1 MKNTRKEVIAKIA
14 AIALAAMMALGAS
27 AQGLLQRPGSRST
40 TSGVT
45 SPRISRPNST
55 RTARTGLFSPRRT
68 GTAGNASAS
77 ASQPVASASAAGDLP
92 GAPASSPDPDNLDA
106 ADDAASAT
114 ASDLNFKDAPV
125 EMVLEVYGK
134 LVDRTVLKEPS
145 VPSATITLESRP
157 GQKLTKDEQIEA
169 IEVVLEM
176 NGIHMENYGEKF
188 VRAVPRKDA
197 RKQGIPLIM
206 DPEADSE
213 DSGKVV
219 SMMIPFKNI
228 SAQDEAQKALE
239 GFKSNEGLL
248 QVFERTN
255 SILVTDTRQNINRML
270 EIARAIDIATPVL
283 ENVFVR
289 QIKNASAPD
298 IKTALETIVTESQKE
313 LEKTGKA
320 QQNAQANAV
329 ARSAST
335 GSLLRRPGRNNDQ
348 PQTPTSVESLV
359 TSVSDADRGLIR
371 GKVLILADERSNK
384 LVVITSKSN
393 MDFFDKVIE
402 QLDVETTP
410 DVKVEVIRLKYA
422 DAEDVSDMINDLI
435 GNSASS
441 KSQGGSRQNANQN
454 SKSGSGSN
462 LTRNTSSSSS
472 RSNSGANQRAGDSK
486 AGELSKDN
494 VTVLADK
501 RINGLVVMARTE
513 DMPTLHSI
521 IESMDVRLSQVL
533 IETVIIEVQLGDD
546 LQTGV
551 DWLQRGR
558 ARGDTGKTEWR
569 QVQTGME
576 QVLDANGNITYQP
589 TYEYQEV
596 PVMGTVRDAAAGFMN
611 RNSYALGGGGGGATG
626 TALLQGLVSATTNV
640 ADLVTPIG
648 GGVNYFLKSDRL
660 NLAAVIQASK
670 TDNRSKYLASPVIM
684 TVDNKEATIEATQM
698 RYLFKGYQY
707 SGSSQ
712 YGSPVPDYE
721 QKELGIT
728 IKTTPKINPNGTVM
742 LTVEEEYSQEGSPQT
757 IQGSAQNGATT
768 YFDAATTITRKLSA
782 DVVLENGQTVVFGGL
797 TQTRTQESESGI
809 PFLKDIPWIGKWL
822 FGSVSQNESRQE
834 LLVFMTPYVLDDA
847 EMAQAEAFRRK
858 KSMSDPNPW
867 SDHGW
872 SASQLADPMSKKEM
886 MRRLKDEWK
895 KQDEDRKTKLAI
907 EKAKLERAQ
916 ALERMDESERQFWID
931 AHREELEKEEKAR
944 FDEFV
949 KEQSDLKLLATE
961 IRERRL
967 EQAEAKI
974 GAADA
979 SAHLENEYGRL
990 ERERAAHEKQG
1001 QSQGE
1006 MPAESA
1012 APAAE
1017 PAPAEP
1023 GPEPAETPVEPA
1035 PAEPAS
1041 VEIEEEPPAPAEE
1054 PEAPPAEEEPTDDSE
1069 VVPDEEAESAPPP
1082 PATLLQQLGESAQ

>member
-1 MKNTRKEVIAKIA
+1 MIMNNKRNDLMKKAMVLAFV
-14 AIALAAMMALGAS
+14 ALAILTAG
-27 AQGLLQRPGSRST
+27 AQGLLRRPGAAGTSASQRLRSSLNNRPSSRLTTPSRS
-40 TSGVT
+40 S
-45 SPRISRPNST
+45 
-55 RTARTGLFSPRRT
+55 RTG
-68 GTAGNASAS
+68 SAS
-77 ASQPVASASAAGDLP
+77 NLAGPSAQPVASASAAGDLP
-92 GAPASSPDPDNLDA
+92 ANMSPSDAPANPDDPESENAESSG
-106 ADDAASAT
+106 T

-125 EMVLEVYGK
+125 EMMLEVYGK

-157 GQKLTKDEQIEA
+157 GQKLTREEQIEA

-176 NGIHMENYGEKF
+176 NGIHIENYGDKF

-206 DPEADSE
+206 DPENDGD

-228 SAQDEAQKALE
+228 SAQEEAQKALE

-289 QIKNASAPD
+289 QIKNASATD

-320 QQNAQANAV
+320 QQNAQANAA
-329 ARSAST
+329 ARSSSVAPS
-335 GSLLRRPGRNNDQ
+335 GSLLRRPGRNAEQ
-348 PQTPTSVESLV
+348 PQQPTSVESLV

-441 KSQGGSRQNANQN
+441 KSSGNSRQNANQN
-454 SKSGSGSN
+454 SKSGTGSN
-462 LTRNTSSSSS
+462 LTRNTSTSS
-472 RSNSGANQRAGDSK
+472 RSSANSNANQRSGESK

-551 DWLQRGR
+551 DWIQRGKG
-558 ARGDTGKTEWR
+558 RGETSKTEWR
-569 QVQTGME
+569 QVQTGVE

-589 TYEYQEV
+589 TYEYKEM
-596 PVMGTVRDAAAGFMN
+596 PVIGTVRDAAAGFMN
-611 RNSYALGGGGGGATG
+611 RSSYALGGGGGSSSGSS
-626 TALLQGLVSATTNV
+626 LLQGLVNATTNA
-640 ADLVTPIG
+640 ADIVTPIG
-648 GGVNYFLKSDRL
+648 GGINYFLKSDKL

-707 SGSSQ
+707 SGSSNN
-712 YGSPVPDYE
+712 GSPVPDYE

-728 IKTTPKINPNGTVM
+728 IKATPKINPNGTVM

-757 IQGSAQNGATT
+757 IEGSANGVTT

-797 TQTRTQESESGI
+797 TQTRMQESESGI

-822 FGSVSQNESRQE
+822 FGSVSQNETRQE

-858 KSMSDPNPW
+858 KALSDANPW
-867 SDHGW
+867 VDHGW

-895 KQDEDRKTKLAI
+895 KQDENRKTKLAI
-907 EKAKLERAQ
+907 EKAKLERAK
-916 ALERMDESERQFWID
+916 ALEKMDEVERKFWID
-931 AHREELEKEEKAR
+931 AHRDELQKEEKER

-961 IRERRL
+961 IREKRL

-974 GAADA
+974 GEADQA
-979 SAHLENEYGRL
+979 EQSENEYGRL
-990 ERERAAHEKQG
+990 ERER
-1001 QSQGE
+1001 
-1006 MPAESA
+1006 SA
-1012 APAAE
+1012 APVETVESEPEEAAE
-1017 PAPAEP
+1017 PAPVEP
-1023 GPEPAETPVEPA
+1023 VEPETPVEPVEPETPEYPEYPENPVELKTPEY
-1035 PAEPAS
+1035 PAEAVS
-1041 VEIEEEPPAPAEE
+1041 N
-1054 PEAPPAEEEPTDDSE
+1054 
-1069 VVPDEEAESAPPP
+1069 
-1082 PATLLQQLGESAQ
+1082 LLEQLKETR